1 MKKRAQQLHS
11 LTEGVY
17 CDIAMTDPTDE
28 WFQREL
34 LPHEPV
40 LRGYL
45 RRMWPRHDEIED
57 LVQETYARVYQ
68 AALSSRPSNSR
79 AFLFATARHLLTDR
93 IRRER
98 IVSIQAIGDL
108 EGLNVLVDELSAER
122 RVNGY
127 QELTRLADALD
138 ALPSRCREVV
148 WLRRV
153 EDLSYQEIAEQLGIG
168 IKTVETHITHG
179 MQLLADLF
187 LQATETTASPQPNRN
202 AKHDD
207 EHGKR

>member
-1 MKKRAQQLHS
+1 
-11 LTEGVY
+11 
-17 CDIAMTDPTDE
+17 MTDSLDE
-28 WFQREL
+28 WFQREV

-45 RRMWPRHDEIED
+45 RKLWPRRYEIED
-57 LVQETYARVYQ
+57 LVQESYARVYQ
-68 AALSSRPSNSR
+68 AALRSRPTDSR

-108 EGLNVLVDELSAER
+108 EALNVLVDELSAER
-122 RVNGY
+122 RVNAY
-127 QELTRLADALD
+127 QELARLADALD
-138 ALPSRCREVV
+138 ELPPRCREVV

-153 EDLSYQEIAEQLGIG
+153 EELSYQEISARLGIG
-168 IKTVETHITHG
+168 VKTVETHITHG

-187 LQATETTASPQPNRN
+187 LQATESAAPHSQPNRN

-207 EHGKR
+207 EHGQR